1 MATMTFSGQMSF
13 FGGTLWTKEGL
24 AAPVRRRRPRIPR
37 PSSALERIIQLELEL
52 ILPTDEEFLA
62 MTDEEVLALREELLH
77 RALRAVIDGRVS
89 LAQRQEWWEW
99 ISDNEIAPFSFL
111 VCVIEAG
118 EGRVNPQ
125 ELREVFASFVRRH
138 FKKFSAEIPFPAE

>member
-1 MATMTFSGQMSF
+1 MTRLQEAMQMAFLGQAWSP
-13 FGGTLWTKEGL
+13 EGL
-24 AAPVRRRRPRIPR
+24 PARPRKRRAQPR
-37 PSSALERIIQLELEL
+37 PRSALEFFQLELEL
-52 ILPTDEEFLA
+52 LIPTDEEFLE

-138 FKKFSAEIPFPAE
+138 FKKFAGEIPFPVE